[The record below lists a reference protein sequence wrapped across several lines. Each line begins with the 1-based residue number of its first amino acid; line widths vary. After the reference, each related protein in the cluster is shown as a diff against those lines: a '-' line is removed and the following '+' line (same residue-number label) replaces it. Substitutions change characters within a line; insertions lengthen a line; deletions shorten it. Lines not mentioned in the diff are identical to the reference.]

1 MNLGKEFVRAAV
13 RQVGRDAGK
22 IVSNNIFGDAHAIK
36 IKNTTFDQEQM
47 QYINIETRTPIE
59 RDEIIKEVEKEGYT
73 IKKTK
78 LTIGDYFGFIAVTF
92 LSIFPLFGLLAPAI
106 ALGQVFSNK
115 EIIGFEYAS
124 KMVQK
129 MSYVSDRRYKTGMR
143 PNGYVEVEDKI
154 YIPPTEEQQKKFI
167 KKKNIWLALFIF
179 LMIFGTI
186 SFVYVMSQAH

>member
-1 MNLGKEFVRAAV
+1 MNLGKEFIRAAV
-13 RQVGRDAGK
+13 RQVGRDAGR

-47 QYINIETRTPIE
+47 QYINVETQTPIE
-59 RDEIIKEVEKEGYT
+59 RDKIIKEIEKEGYI
-73 IKKTK
+73 IKKNK
-78 LTIGDYFGFIAVTF
+78 LTVDDYCWFIF
-92 LSIFPLFGLLAPAI
+92 LTLFSIFPGFGLLAPAI

-124 KMVQK
+124 KMIQK
-129 MSYVSDRRYKTGMR
+129 MSYVSDRRYRTGMR

-179 LMIFGTI
+179 LMIFGTMAFI
-186 SFVYVMSQAH
+186 YIMSQAH